1 MITPAEI
8 ARGSGLETP
17 MGTTTVVVLDIF
29 GENSFELTT
38 REHQDAVETILPHR
52 ANPTFGEG
60 VGLGSSNRGEDRR
73 NSHRGEDLGEAFENF
88 VSRLRTK
95 NCMRRPASPRSEQ
108 KFRATWVAQ
117 GPLGCAV
124 TPRRCTTRRSISMMK
139 ST

>member
-73 NSHRGEDLGEAFENF
+73 NSHRGEDLGEAFRE
-88 VSRLRTK
+88 LRVAIADQELHA
-95 NCMRRPASPRSEQ
+95 PAS
-108 KFRATWVAQ
+108 VAQ
-117 GPLGCAV
+117 IGTEVSAPLGR
-124 TPRRCTTRRSISMMK
+124 PRVRWGAR
-139 ST
+139 